1 MNERIV
7 ISGIAG
13 VPDGICVD
21 EKGNLYV
28 AANQILV
35 FSPDGKPMGMIPIEE
50 TPSNCTFGDPDL
62 RSLYITARTSL
73 YRARLDVKGISY

>member
-1 MNERIV
+1 MD
-7 ISGIAG
+7 G

-28 AANQILV
+28 AANQMQV
-35 FSPDGKPMGMIPIEE
+35 YSPEGKPLATIHIME

-62 RSLYITARTSL
+62 GSLYITARTSV
-73 YRARLDVKGISY
+73 YRARLDVKGIGY